1 MRLRLAIA
9 AALACTGFVTIAPT
23 VGHALVELDITAL
36 PVDRY
41 SMGAGF
47 DPETNKP
54 VFEDQPLAL
63 EALPMIVVVIDEM
76 ADLMIV
82 AGKEIEAAVQSQIDL
97 QINPTVIQ
105 PPLPWASAAV

>member
-41 SMGAGF
+41 SMGAGS
-47 DPETNKP
+47 TMN
-54 VFEDQPLAL
+54 ARHR
-63 EALPMIVVVIDEM
+63 
-76 ADLMIV
+76 
-82 AGKEIEAAVQSQIDL
+82 AA
-97 QINPTVIQ
+97 
-105 PPLPWASAAV
+105 ARSAI